1 MRVQADEEQDDRPL
15 LVTDAVLIIMLIEIS
30 TAAKIDAAALR
41 VSTLEFRTPRITRPS
56 FRSTVCYAI
65 PIASYG
71 SPLRH

>member
-15 LVTDAVLIIMLIEIS
+15 LVADAVLIIMLIEIS

-41 VSTLEFRTPRITRPS
+41 VSTLEFQTPRITPS